1 MLPPFFSKPLSA
13 LLLFLFLFIPQSFAR
28 DDRNNENYMDKFISL
43 LSGEIETSSSN
54 KKSFEIIKKN
64 NTRIL
69 LPRPRSRNRTDKNRN
84 VCSKIGTGGGETNQQ
99 IPDRPQS
106 ESAH

>member
-54 KKSFEIIKKN
+54 KKVSKSSKKQHKN
-64 NTRIL
+64 S
-69 LPRPRSRNRTDKNRN
+69 PPSASKQKQNRQKQERLFKNRHRRRRN
-84 VCSKIGTGGGETNQQ
+84 
-99 IPDRPQS
+99 
-106 ESAH
+106 

>member
-54 KKSFEIIKKN
+54 KKVSKSSKK
-64 NTRIL
+64 TQEFSSL
-69 LPRPRSRNRTDKNRN
+69 GLEAETEQTKTGTS
-84 VCSKIGTGGGETNQQ
+84 VQKIGTGGGETNQQ